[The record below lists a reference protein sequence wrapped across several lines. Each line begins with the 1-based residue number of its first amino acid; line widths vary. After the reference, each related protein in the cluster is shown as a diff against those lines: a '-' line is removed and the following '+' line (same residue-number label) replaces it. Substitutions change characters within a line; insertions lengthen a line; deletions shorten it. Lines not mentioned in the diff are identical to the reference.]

1 MMDIPVKFVPTR
13 NVAHTDDDLGI
24 RCDATERPRT
34 WPPPNPTE
42 LRDVIHAGKDESEWV
57 ALANFHGKVTQE
69 ETAAVV
75 EAASPDI
82 CPVAIAIAKERVLGI
97 LAPEN
102 DDEPALWWAWHASEI
117 RVETSGSQGMFRKR
131 PETIELSAYEGRLLL
146 SQVSRDFRHA
156 ERLHAGKAHIFLKK
170 LARAQQLANAA

>member
-1 MMDIPVKFVPTR
+1 M
-13 NVAHTDDDLGI
+13 
-24 RCDATERPRT
+24 
-34 WPPPNPTE
+34 
-42 LRDVIHAGKDESEWV
+42 
-57 ALANFHGKVTQE
+57 
-69 ETAAVV
+69 V

-146 SQVSRDFRHA
+146 SQVSRDFRHSA
-156 ERLHAGKAHIFLKK
+156 HLHAGKAHVFLKK